1 MKPTIEQLEFIKFCK
16 SYISTWENT
25 NDINSPTHYNDL
37 TDFINADLEEYPD
50 MVKEDLENAL
60 CNLLDIIKNV

>member
-1 MKPTIEQLEFIKFCK
+1 MKPTLKQIELIEFCESMIHCWK
-16 SYISTWENT
+16 IT

>member
-1 MKPTIEQLEFIKFCK
+1 MKPTIEQLELIKFCK
-16 SYISTWENT
+16 GYISTWENT
-25 NDINSPTHYNDL
+25 NDISSPTHYNDL